1 MSYQCK
7 KCGSAVPED
16 ARFCSNCG
24 EKVTALRCPNCG
36 KRLPEDSAFC
46 TYCGAK
52 IAAEQAVP
60 SVPQPE
66 PTVPE
71 TMVESFTNLVASPE
85 QEQPA
90 APANAAAGI
99 STAASEESQTPNTSH
114 QEARAAKAFEAHS
127 TVNTSDNDIDEAS
140 GSQHHYHLTRRKL
153 KLNVRGISSAFEET
167 DLNVNDCTVV
177 ISDHLLK
184 KDEPVLT
191 QFLIPDLRQIFV
203 GRTISVP
210 WLCSALLFTILLL
223 AYLVSDVGTMGAR
236 ASSLLIICA
245 VMSWIMAW
253 YRTITFC
260 FKDGKKIVIRG
271 REKDVMLG
279 LKQDLLS
286 RIEAEPDYT
295 GDLSDV
301 IIKNTQYYL
310 PEFEK
315 ARRNEK
321 CRFNWAAFFF
331 NGIFAY
337 YRKSQEVFW
346 HYYKWPF
353 IIYAVIVLGISGS
366 GFLAFKSDT
375 GLAAWMV
382 AVTILSVA
390 INIYLLVTN
399 IRFGKNFN
407 KEYYQ
412 HCMVQ
417 AENSEITPRTSGTS
431 TKNAILYWIVMSLC
445 AGLIAGIAGALVST
459 AFLGGV
465 SNIWDAEEKPSVSE
479 NNSEYYIWDQAGIL
493 SDEDH
498 IALILQIDDV
508 VKKHNCGIYIVTIS
522 SVSNSGYSDA
532 LDAAQKMYGKLELG
546 IGSDH
551 NGVLL
556 LMSDEDRYFAI
567 VSFGDYATTIFNN
580 DGIEYLQNISVPYL
594 ENDDWYG
601 GLSAYVSAASE
612 LLDGIRP
619 SVDMSLTI
627 SDFIGDYTYD
637 ASFENPDGTWTD
649 FLYSL
654 SIEPGN
660 DGVLISEVWRGIYSF
675 CDDWASQN
683 DLDGNTL
690 YFVVKYGDNA
700 GTHSL
705 TYIPAAQSPYG
716 SDTIYVDGDT
726 EMPYLRDTYVS
737 ATSYVPST
745 DYSAPFSAFVGTWQD
760 ENDENAYLFVGY
772 GDETEETAYA
782 YAFVPTGDYQVQLIE
797 NGSTNAFGNFM
808 RYGSEPE
815 FSIDLTRES
824 GWIDA
829 TVYYGATGVEKNF
842 RFLPVDPNTCAYRNP
857 YYIGGESANE
867 PCANDYD
874 FGSGNTVYDYALDS
888 SSGYDFN
895 HEPENWGDLING
907 FNALNENLE
916 NNFWDIVGAM
926 N

>member
-1 MSYQCK
+1 MESEQFLSIPDVSGLVFTENEAVAIHEYAKTDNRASMRVCSGTELYHHSFEGNSNYKQSFRRDTMSYQCK

-60 SVPQPE
+60 SAPQPK

-71 TMVESFTNLVASPE
+71 TMVEPFANLVASPE

-114 QEARAAKAFEAHS
+114 QEARAAKAFESHS

-223 AYLVSDVGTMGAR
+223 AYLVSDVRTMGAR
-236 ASSLLIICA
+236 ASGLLIICV

-337 YRKSQEVFW
+337 YRKSQEIFW

-366 GFLAFKSDT
+366 GFLAFKTDA

-412 HCMVQ
+412 HCMVR
-417 AENSEITPRTSGTS
+417 AESSEITPRTAGTS
-431 TKNAILYWIVMSLC
+431 AKNAILYWIVMSLC
-445 AGLIAGIAGALVST
+445 VGLIAGIAGALVST
-459 AFLGGV
+459 AFIGGLPDDAWDGNSGYDV
-465 SNIWDAEEKPSVSE
+465 AELTKSDIAGRWELMYYEDTEDIISRDTLVDAGITEEVIDDYFSGNYIIFQEDGFCEFHSYDAESKDTSYAAWVLNDGTLNVIDSDSNSVFSSVQIDE
-479 NNSEYYIWDQAGIL
+479 GIL
-493 SDEDH
+493 C
-498 IALILQIDDV
+498 LQIDDQLAKY
-508 VKKHNCGIYIVTIS
+508 VKVSDDPVAPASESENETKNGTTDYVEPNSDRSTWDYDDYVAYYGFDPADYGYEWYNEIRNGPLDDFFEMVSQEIS
-522 SVSNSGYSDA
+522 
-532 LDAAQKMYGKLELG
+532 
-546 IGSDH
+546 
-551 NGVLL
+551 
-556 LMSDEDRYFAI
+556 R
-567 VSFGDYATTIFNN
+567 T
-580 DGIEYLQNISVPYL
+580 
-594 ENDDWYG
+594 ENDSRLYTITDPY
-601 GLSAYVSAASE
+601 SAT
-612 LLDGIRP
+612 
-619 SVDMSLTI
+619 LTPD
-627 SDFIGDYTYD
+627 DFIGRWVTEGGIVFTIEYYNGEYSIDFT
-637 ASFENPDGTWTD
+637 ENNN
-649 FLYSL
+649 L
-654 SIEPGN
+654 SILG
-660 DGVLISEVWRGIYSF
+660 GWFSE
-675 CDDWASQN
+675 
-683 DLDGNTL
+683 NT
-690 YFVVKYGDNA
+690 YNIEGA
-700 GTHSL
+700 
-705 TYIPAAQSPYG
+705 
-716 SDTIYVDGDT
+716 
-726 EMPYLRDTYVS
+726 
-737 ATSYVPST
+737 
-745 DYSAPFSAFVGTWQD
+745 FSGMA
-760 ENDENAYLFVGY
+760 
-772 GDETEETAYA
+772 
-782 YAFVPTGDYQVQLIE
+782 
-797 NGSTNAFGNFM
+797 
-808 RYGSEPE
+808 
-815 FSIDLTRES
+815 
-824 GWIDA
+824 
-829 TVYYGATGVEKNF
+829 GATGVTSFSVSYEYGTDYPTHTW
-842 RFLPVDPNTCAYRNP
+842 LTLDIT
-857 YYIGGESANE
+857 ESDGNE
-867 PCANDYD
+867 IIDYVLL
-874 FGSGNTVYDYALDS
+874 T
-888 SSGYDFN
+888 
-895 HEPENWGDLING
+895 
-907 FNALNENLE
+907 
-916 NNFWDIVGAM
+916 
-926 N
+926 

>member
-7 KCGSAVPED
+7 KCGSEVPED
-16 ARFCSNCG
+16 ALFCSKCG
-24 EKVTALRCPNCG
+24 AKVMALRCPNCG
-36 KRLPEDSAFC
+36 KQLPEDSAFC

-52 IAAEQAVP
+52 IAAEQAKPSQPEEQSAAATAEAAQQAVIPPAENPSPAEPQPTASTDPVPIPVVP
-60 SVPQPE
+60 SV
-66 PTVPE
+66 
-71 TMVESFTNLVASPE
+71 

-90 APANAAAGI
+90 AAAEAPV
-99 STAASEESQTPNTSH
+99 STSGAAPKEPQPQDASY
-114 QEARAAKAFEAHS
+114 QEAQAAKTLEFPS

-167 DLNVNDCTVV
+167 DLNVNDYTVV

-191 QFLIPDLRQIFV
+191 QFPIPDLRQIFV

-253 YRTITFC
+253 YRTITFR

-459 AFLGGV
+459 AIIGELPDDTWGGNSGYDV
-465 SNIWDAEEKPSVSE
+465 AELTKSDIVGRWELM
-479 NNSEYYIWDQAGIL
+479 YYEDTEDIISRDTLVDAGITEDVIDDYFAGNYIL
-493 SDEDH
+493 FQEDGFCEFHSYDTESKDTSYAAWVLNNGTLNVIDSDSNSVFSSVQIDEG
-498 IALILQIDDV
+498 ILCLQIDDQLAKY
-508 VKKHNCGIYIVTIS
+508 VKV
-522 SVSNSGYSDA
+522 SDA
-532 LDAAQKMYGKLELG
+532 PVAPASEGENEIKNGTTDYVEPNSDRSTWDYDDYVAYYGFDPADYGYEWYNEIRNGPLDEFFEAVSQELTGTGESSRLYSITDPYNTSLTPDDFVGRWVTDGG
-546 IGSDH
+546 I
-551 NGVLL
+551 V
-556 LMSDEDRYFAI
+556 F
-567 VSFGDYATTIFNN
+567 T
-580 DGIEYLQNISVPYL
+580 IEYYNGEYSIDFT
-594 ENDDWYG
+594 END
-601 GLSAYVSAASE
+601 
-612 LLDGIRP
+612 
-619 SVDMSLTI
+619 
-627 SDFIGDYTYD
+627 
-637 ASFENPDGTWTD
+637 N
-649 FLYSL
+649 L
-654 SIEPGN
+654 SILGGWFSESLYNIEG
-660 DGVLISEVWRGIYSF
+660 DFCGMEGTTGVTSFSISYQYGTDYPTHTWLTLTLTES
-675 CDDWASQN
+675 
-683 DLDGNTL
+683 DGNE
-690 YFVVKYGDNA
+690 FWD
-700 GTHSL
+700 
-705 TYIPAAQSPYG
+705 
-716 SDTIYVDGDT
+716 
-726 EMPYLRDTYVS
+726 
-737 ATSYVPST
+737 YVP
-745 DYSAPFSAFVGTWQD
+745 
-760 ENDENAYLFVGY
+760 
-772 GDETEETAYA
+772 
-782 YAFVPTGDYQVQLIE
+782 
-797 NGSTNAFGNFM
+797 
-808 RYGSEPE
+808 
-815 FSIDLTRES
+815 LT
-824 GWIDA
+824 
-829 TVYYGATGVEKNF
+829 
-842 RFLPVDPNTCAYRNP
+842 
-857 YYIGGESANE
+857 
-867 PCANDYD
+867 
-874 FGSGNTVYDYALDS
+874 
-888 SSGYDFN
+888 
-895 HEPENWGDLING
+895 
-907 FNALNENLE
+907 
-916 NNFWDIVGAM
+916 
-926 N
+926 